1 MRVDALKVKNWSR
14 LGCRRKRYSCLSG
27 ARNSRSGTGYRIIEL
42 DAGSEV
48 PIDSASFARNRIVT
62 SKYTVWNFAPKNLFE
77 QFRRLGNFYF
87 LVSALVAVSIESP
100 ISPLT
105 TWLPLV
111 FVILVTACKQG
122 YEDLLRYRAD
132 RRVNN
137 RPCTVIRR
145 KCSQEI
151 SCQQIMV
158 GDLVK
163 VNRDEDVPCD
173 LLLLHSSEAGKCYV
187 TTSNLDGESNL
198 KCLRV
203 PRVVRELDLPRLVS
217 ARATIE
223 CQAPV
228 AGLYSFEG
236 RIKLINSVDDQRD
249 DDDDDDDDDDGIIS
263 PSSSSSSSS
272 SESLGID
279 NLLLRG
285 SRLKDTDFVIG
296 CAVYTGDDT
305 KLSLNSKLSVN
316 KFSTVEKSINK
327 YLLVFV
333 IFLLLEVLACTA
345 MKAVKEKKEKW
356 DFYLG
361 GSSSF
366 HIGGLANDVLS
377 FAILFNYVV
386 PISLYVTIEMQ
397 KFLGALFFGWD
408 AAMYDAAT
416 DQPALANTSDLNE
429 DLGQIE
435 YLFSDKTGTLTD
447 NLMIFRR
454 CYVDGASYSERDCDG
469 HLYLLPAD
477 GDESKAERTSPW
489 TASVWHFFLGVAICH
504 SVQVASAPQRA
515 KARLKRSE
523 YRESFRSKRIT
534 RLNSSLMMDPEL
546 PEYEAASADEKALVE
561 AAARCGVVF
570 LGENDVGNDVIDIDA
585 QGTDLRYRRLDTL
598 EFTSDRKRMS
608 VLVEDAA
615 GDIWLYCKG
624 ADSALLPLLSSADER
639 QQAMH
644 RVADFSRR
652 GLRTLVLGFRKY
664 GRSEYA
670 QLSAKLKRAREKLGG
685 GDHRLGSV
693 QEAASQLESG
703 LTLLGVS
710 AVEDRLQEAVPE
722 TLEKLRRAGL
732 KVWVLTGDQA
742 ETAENI
748 ASFCGHFRPGID
760 VLRLINVADSRQCR
774 NHLTSFERKMK
785 LDPVGSYGLL
795 MDGTS
800 IGIALK
806 NHPRLLRSVSMACD
820 AVVGCRMSPL
830 QKSQMVQLVKRARD
844 SPLTAAVGDGGNDVS
859 MIKEAQVGIG
869 IIGREGRQAAM
880 SADFAIH
887 KFQHLERA
895 LLVHGHWYYLRIA
908 QLAQYFFYKNLVFIT
923 PQLFF
928 AAYNGFSGQALYD
941 SIFLMGFNMVFS
953 SAPILVF
960 GCSEQDFSER
970 RLLAAPELY
979 RLHRKNYLLAWR
991 RFVEWTLVALWQ
1003 TSVIYFASHAFWRAN
1018 PVNLYDGTA
1027 ADHWCFSTCIFH
1039 LVTLVINLQLLIE
1052 SSYWTVP
1059 LLASIAL
1066 TELLFFFCT
1075 FVYSFWNLE
1084 YDGSMFWVYPK
1095 LLLSPSFW
1103 LLSLLIVVACLA
1115 PVSILGICRAARA
1128 SRLLRSRRSS
1138 YSSSS
1143 DDNAATA
1150 YSPIDPSSPDLP
1162 NRERRSSLIP
1172 WRGDFTFYDNLA
1184 F

>member
-1 MRVDALKVKNWSR
+1 M
-14 LGCRRKRYSCLSG
+14 
-27 ARNSRSGTGYRIIEL
+27 
-42 DAGSEV
+42 
-48 PIDSASFARNRIVT
+48 
-62 SKYTVWNFAPKNLFE
+62 YTLWNFAPKNLFE

-87 LVSALVAVSIESP
+87 LVSGLVAVSIESP

-111 FVILVTACKQG
+111 FVILITACKQG

-137 RPCTVIRR
+137 LPCTVIRR

-173 LLLLHSSEAGKCYV
+173 LLLLHSSEASKCYV

-203 PRVVRELDLPRLVS
+203 PRVARELDLPRLVT

-236 RIKLINSVDDQRD
+236 RIRLIDSADDQRD
-249 DDDDDDDDDDGIIS
+249 DGDDDDGIIS
-263 PSSSSSSSS
+263 PSSSSSSNS

-316 KFSTVEKSINK
+316 KFSSVEKSINN

-333 IFLLLEVLACTA
+333 VFLLLEVLACTA

-356 DFYLG
+356 DSYLG
-361 GSSSF
+361 SSSSF

-386 PISLYVTIEMQ
+386 PISLYVTIGNNQPISSVVVPNDNTFFSPEMQ

-408 AAMYDAAT
+408 AAMYDPDT

-454 CYVDGASYSERDCDG
+454 CYVDGATYSERDCDG
-469 HLYLLPAD
+469 HLRLLPQD
-477 GDESKAERTSPW
+477 GDESRAERTSPW

-546 PEYEAASADEKALVE
+546 PEYEVNKNYAASADEKALVE

-570 LGENDVGNDVIDIDA
+570 LGESDVDSDVVDIDA
-585 QGTDLRYRRLDTL
+585 QGTNLRYRRLDTL

-664 GRSEYA
+664 SRSEYA
-670 QLSAKLKRAREKLGG
+670 ELSAKLKRAREKLG
-685 GDHRLGSV
+685 DDDRRGSV

-760 VLRLINVADSRQCR
+760 VLRLTNLADSRQCR
-774 NHLTSFERKMK
+774 NYLTSFERKMK

-800 IGIALK
+800 IAMALK

-880 SADFAIH
+880 SADFAIG

-991 RFVEWTLVALWQ
+991 QFVEWTLVGKNYRSAQAQRHETYIVVENGWFRPAALWQ

-1027 ADHWCFSTCIFH
+1027 ADHWCFGTCIFH
-1039 LVTLVINLQLLIE
+1039 LVTLVINLQLLIQ

-1066 TELLFFFCT
+1066 TEILFFFCT

-1115 PVSILGICRAARA
+1115 PVSILGILRAARA

-1143 DDNAATA
+1143 DDAALA

-1162 NRERRSSLIP
+1162 VRR
-1172 WRGDFTFYDNLA
+1172 
-1184 F
+1184 